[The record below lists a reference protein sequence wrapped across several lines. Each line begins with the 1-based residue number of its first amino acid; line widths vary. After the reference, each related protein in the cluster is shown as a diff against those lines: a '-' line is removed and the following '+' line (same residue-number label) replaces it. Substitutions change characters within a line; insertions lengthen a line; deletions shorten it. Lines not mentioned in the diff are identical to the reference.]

1 MDFQEL
7 GNRTDLASP
16 ILYRNE
22 SNSTEVRYTS
32 LIELDSYVLSGIHGT
47 AGDETIDEQYSV
59 KQFICGIHLYFVK

>member
-1 MDFQEL
+1 MGFHEL

-32 LIELDSYVLSGIHGT
+32 LIELESYALSRIHGT
-47 AGDETIDEQYSV
+47 AGDEKISEFMAYIDTS
-59 KQFICGIHLYFVK
+59 